1 VTERHCT
8 GKSTDLDLLFRPR
21 SVAIIG
27 ASSDFSK
34 GGGFIWWRIH
44 EHGYPGKKYPVS
56 RSSTELN
63 GVPCYRSVSD
73 IDESVDVAIVA
84 IPAAGVES
92 VLVDCARKAIR
103 FAVIHAA
110 GFAELGEEGR
120 ALQEGVLRIARN
132 GGMRVVGPNC
142 MGIFCP
148 DVRLDTIVEMDE
160 ADLEPGSVAFCGQS
174 GWATEDFIAGGSARG
189 LKFSTVISSG
199 NQADLD
205 LFDYVSYFGTDP
217 KTRVICAYTEGI
229 SRGREFLD
237 LASKIG
243 STKPI
248 IIWKSG
254 FSQAGA
260 RAAVSHS
267 GSIAGNREIW
277 LGAVRSSGII
287 MAEGF
292 EESVDM
298 AVAFSAP
305 LHPKGKKVGI
315 IAEAGGGG
323 ISAADACEN
332 LGLEVN
338 PFSSKLR
345 NQLKGF
351 LKEYLPPFSGTSN
364 PLDLVWLPRDMA
376 MTICMKCIELIASEV
391 DSVIF
396 MSYLPF
402 ILSDFRPAYIE
413 AMCQLRDRLNLPIF
427 IVPPYASR
435 GTAGIKEF
443 TTAGLPAFT
452 SFERAARTI
461 SATSGYQEWVSS
473 ARSETPSPLTRTPLS
488 FILT

>member
-1 VTERHCT
+1 MRKSDWAS
-8 GKSTDLDLLFRPR
+8 KSTDLDLLFRPR

-27 ASSDFSK
+27 VSSDSSK

-63 GVPCYRSVSD
+63 GVPCYHSVSD
-73 IDESVDVAIVA
+73 INEPVDLAIVA

-92 VLVDCARKAIR
+92 VLVDCARKAVR

-120 ALQEGVLRIARN
+120 ALQEQMLKVART

-148 DVRLDTIVEMDE
+148 DVRLNTIVELDE
-160 ADLEPGSVAFCGQS
+160 ADLEPGTVAFCGQS

-189 LKFSTVISSG
+189 LRFSTVISSG

-205 LFDYVSYFGTDP
+205 LFDYVSYFSSDP
-217 KTRVICAYTEGI
+217 RTRVICAYTEGM

-237 LASKIG
+237 LASKVR

-248 IIWKSG
+248 IVWKSG

-267 GSIAGNREIW
+267 GSIAGNRETW
-277 LGAVRSSGII
+277 LGAAQSSGII
-287 MAEGF
+287 VAEGF
-292 EESVDM
+292 EELVDM
-298 AVAFSAP
+298 AVAFSSP
-305 LHPKGKKVGI
+305 LFPKGRKVGI

-332 LGLEVN
+332 QGLEVN
-338 PFSSKLR
+338 PFSFKLR
-345 NQLKGF
+345 NELKGF

-364 PLDLVWLPRDMA
+364 PLDLVWLPRDTA
-376 MTICMKCIELIASEV
+376 MTICTKCIELIASEV

-402 ILSDFRPAYIE
+402 VLSDFRQGYIE
-413 AMCQLRDRLNLPIF
+413 AMCHLRDRLNLPIF
-427 IVPPYASR
+427 VVPPYASR
-435 GTAGIKEF
+435 GAAGMKEF
-443 TTAGLPAFT
+443 TAAGLPAFT
-452 SFERAARTI
+452 SFERAARAI
-461 SATSGYQEWVSS
+461 SATSGYQGRVSS
-473 ARSETPSPLTRTPLS
+473 L
-488 FILT
+488 

>member
-1 VTERHCT
+1 MRE
-8 GKSTDLDLLFRPR
+8 KNWPAKDTDLDLLFRPR

-27 ASSDFSK
+27 VSSDFSK

-44 EHGYPGKKYPVS
+44 EHGYLGKKYPVS

-63 GVPCYRSVSD
+63 GVPCYHSVSD
-73 IDESVDVAIVA
+73 IDGPVDVAIVA

-110 GFAELGEEGR
+110 GFAELGDQGR
-120 ALQEGVLRIARN
+120 ALQEGALRIARN

-148 DVRLDTIVEMDE
+148 DVRLNTIVELDQE
-160 ADLEPGSVAFCGQS
+160 DLEPGGIAFCGQS

-189 LKFSTVISSG
+189 LRFSTVISNG

-205 LFDYVSYFGTDP
+205 LFDYVSYFSRDP
-217 KTRVICAYTEGI
+217 STRVICAYTEGI
-229 SRGREFLD
+229 SRGKELLD
-237 LASKIG
+237 LASKAG

-277 LGAVRSSGII
+277 LGAARSSGII
-287 MAEGF
+287 GAEGF
-292 EESVDM
+292 EELVDM

-305 LHPKGKKVGI
+305 LYPKGRKVGI

-332 LGLEVN
+332 LGLDVK
-338 PFSSKLR
+338 PFSSELR
-345 NQLKGF
+345 RQLKGF
-351 LKEYLPPFSGTSN
+351 LKQYLPPFSGTSN
-364 PLDLVWLPRDMA
+364 PLDLVWLPRDVA
-376 MTICMKCIELIASEV
+376 MTICMKCIELIAREV
-391 DSVIF
+391 DAVIF

-402 ILSDFRPAYIE
+402 VLSDFRPAYIE
-413 AMCQLRDRLNLPIF
+413 AMCQLRDALNLPIF
-427 IVPPYASR
+427 VVPPYASR
-435 GTAGIKEF
+435 ATAAMKEF
-443 TTAGLPAFT
+443 TTAGLPAFS
-452 SFERAARTI
+452 SFERAARAI
-461 SATSGYQEWVSS
+461 AATSGYQQWLSS
-473 ARSETPSPLTRTPLS
+473 L
-488 FILT
+488 

>member
-1 VTERHCT
+1 
-8 GKSTDLDLLFRPR
+8 
-21 SVAIIG
+21 
-27 ASSDFSK
+27 
-34 GGGFIWWRIH
+34 
-44 EHGYPGKKYPVS
+44 
-56 RSSTELN
+56 
-63 GVPCYRSVSD
+63 
-73 IDESVDVAIVA
+73 
-84 IPAAGVES
+84 
-92 VLVDCARKAIR
+92 
-103 FAVIHAA
+103 
-110 GFAELGEEGR
+110 
-120 ALQEGVLRIARN
+120 
-132 GGMRVVGPNC
+132 
-142 MGIFCP
+142 
-148 DVRLDTIVEMDE
+148 
-160 ADLEPGSVAFCGQS
+160 
-174 GWATEDFIAGGSARG
+174 
-189 LKFSTVISSG
+189 
-199 NQADLD
+199 
-205 LFDYVSYFGTDP
+205 
-217 KTRVICAYTEGI
+217 
-229 SRGREFLD
+229 
-237 LASKIG
+237 
-243 STKPI
+243 
-248 IIWKSG
+248 
-254 FSQAGA
+254 
-260 RAAVSHS
+260 
-267 GSIAGNREIW
+267 
-277 LGAVRSSGII
+277 

-292 EESVDM
+292 EELVDM
-298 AVAFSAP
+298 AAAFSAP
-305 LHPKGKKVGI
+305 LYPKGKKVGI

-473 ARSETPSPLTRTPLS
+473 ANTCSA
-488 FILT
+488 